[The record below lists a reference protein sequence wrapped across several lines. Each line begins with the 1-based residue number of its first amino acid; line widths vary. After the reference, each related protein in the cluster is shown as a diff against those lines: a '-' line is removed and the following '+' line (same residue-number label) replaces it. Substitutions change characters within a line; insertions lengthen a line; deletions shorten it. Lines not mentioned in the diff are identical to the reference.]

1 MTGDVELFEPQTGRR
16 LATFSVEPCINLTDE
31 DGAPLELERSVREL
45 LRQRY
50 RLETV
55 PEQGDIRL
63 RLTLRLLRRGTL
75 RQSSDAQL
83 ERRVIA
89 QAELE
94 WLREDGS
101 VRRHSMKLIS
111 EPYIDRASG
120 DLEAIQNVLLA
131 RLADSLVVDLLE
143 P

>member
-1 MTGDVELFEPQTGRR
+1 MSGDVELFEPQTGRR
-16 LATFSVEPCINLTDE
+16 LATVSVEPCINLTDE
-31 DGAPLELERSVREL
+31 DNAPLELETRIREL

-50 RLETV
+50 RLEPV
-55 PEQGDIRL
+55 PQEGDIRL

-75 RQSSDAQL
+75 RQSGDAEL
-83 ERRVIA
+83 ERRIIA

-101 VRRHSMKLIS
+101 VRRNSMKLIS
-111 EPYIDRASG
+111 EPYTDRASG
-120 DLEAIQNVLLA
+120 DLESVQNSLLA
-131 RLADSLVVDLLE
+131 RLADNLVVDVLE